1 MTHMDVVVHT
11 CCPGVDLLCVGPGS
25 WWRRVQA
32 LDDLLLQH
40 GPVKDVI
47 VLVVQSAEQNAKQLP
62 EVHVIG
68 CVGEL
73 QVAAVVQVH
82 GELGRKSPAQDLHR
96 RRHFF
101 LAYFFVLLLLRDG
114 LEALPRQTRAIEVH
128 EDVAERLEI
137 VPPRLLATQVSVDA
151 RVAGRAGQVLVLAV
165 RNVLVRSI
173 VAVLL
178 RQTEIDEVDLVA
190 RLSVSHEEVVR
201 LDVAVDEIL
210 IVDELDA
217 ADHLVGQHQHRLHG
231 EAARAKVK
239 QVLETRAE

>member
-96 RRHFF
+96 CRHFF

-151 RVAGRAGQVLVLAV
+151 SVAGRAGQVLVLAV